1 MSNVKVSVII
11 PAYNAEKYIEKSI
24 NSILNQTYK
33 SFEIIIVDDG
43 STDSTIQL
51 LQKYSKD
58 IRLIKQK
65 NAGASAARNTAINV
79 AHGEYIS
86 FLDADDIWHPLK
98 LEIQCREMEKHP
110 DWVASHTKVSRN
122 EKLDHTVDLYPLV
135 SSQSLKQVFAC
146 PYFTTSTFL
155 IKKNLLDELNGFDE
169 NLNTAEDIDLYLKT
183 SIYGFIGEIDETLAY
198 KRDVVDSLG
207 SDLSSYA
214 DNLSVIDNF
223 MKNNK
228 GSLDKSFFKI
238 ERIIKAHVY
247 ERWGEN
253 LLWRG
258 ESKVA
263 CKIFVTSLKFK
274 FTYKVLYFLFKSIV
288 KFLLQKI
295 TVLPAAA
302 P

>member
-1 MSNVKVSVII
+1 MANIKVSVII

-43 STDSTIQL
+43 STDRTIQL
-51 LQKYSKD
+51 LQKFSKD
-58 IRLIKQK
+58 ITLIKQK
-65 NAGASAARNTAINV
+65 NAGASAARNTAIK
-79 AHGEYIS
+79 AAQGQYIS

-98 LEIQCREMEKHP
+98 LEIQCREMEKNP

-122 EKLDHTVDLYPLV
+122 EKLDFAVELYP
-135 SSQSLKQVFAC
+135 SIKSQSLKQVFAF

-155 IKKNLLDELNGFDE
+155 IKKDLLDKLNGFDE
-169 NLNTAEDIDLYLKT
+169 NLNTAEDIDLYLKA
-183 SIYGFIGEIDETLAY
+183 SIHGLIGEIDETLAY
-198 KRDVVDSLG
+198 KRDVVGSLG

-223 MKNNK
+223 MTNNK
-228 GSLDKSFFKI
+228 DSLDNTFLKI
-238 ERIIKAHVY
+238 EKIIKAHVY

-258 ESKVA
+258 ESREA

-274 FTYKVLYFLFKSIV
+274 FTYKVLYFLFKSII
-288 KFLLQKI
+288 KFLLQKVS
-295 TVLPAAA
+295 VL
-302 P
+302 